1 MEVSFHFTQCPLSL
15 FSPHKLFKNLK
26 INNSNKRHQT
36 KTILSIYPSL
46 RSVATHCRHRLELMR
61 QIYNSDVSPCSPLPP
76 SPPPP
81 PATSERPGKEEEVQ
95 TCIPGC
101 NQAKLSLSQLLPTRL
116 LNTRMSVSG
125 SHLPLLQCSRYT

>member
-1 MEVSFHFTQCPLSL
+1 
-15 FSPHKLFKNLK
+15 
-26 INNSNKRHQT
+26 
-36 KTILSIYPSL
+36 
-46 RSVATHCRHRLELMR
+46 MR

-81 PATSERPGKEEEVQ
+81 PPATSERPGREEEVQ

-125 SHLPLLQCSRYT
+125 SHLPCSCVFTVFFPLVLRVHVPLPSVTSHFLLSSLSMSVFPKFVFLSFFTVTVSYFLGFPHSPRLLNRA